1 MSIWKGIVWK
11 NNDYSYYSGCTK
23 GLACMA
29 FRNIFVAEWKCYT
42 QDTLRFSI
50 CEWDKNSKK
59 SILYVEPLVWFTF
72 RWWSEARFR
81 FDVQATEV
89 TLFGSGDGTGHKYSD
104 RRVVPVQGDWM
115 ESGGFDLCIV
125 YRSSWVGKYDKPK
138 SAQSSLALLSRLYRP
153 VGWGAS
159 QLSLCFI
166 QFH

>member
-1 MSIWKGIVWK
+1 MTIAIILAVQRDWHAWLSEIYLLQNENATRKIHLDSLFVSGIKTRKK
-11 NNDYSYYSGCTK
+11 N
-23 GLACMA
+23 
-29 FRNIFVAEWKCYT
+29 
-42 QDTLRFSI
+42 
-50 CEWDKNSKK
+50 
-59 SILYVEPLVWFTF
+59 ILYVEPLVWFTF
-72 RWWSEARFR
+72 CWWSEARFR